1 MFGQKKDESFFGGLT
16 GEKKKGMF
24 GEGSSSG
31 GLAASASS
39 VIPTFNE
46 EPACAKC
53 CPKLS
58 YTQRLY
64 GFVACATLGYLLSFV
79 GTMVLVGGVN
89 PQTIKTFAV
98 LYVLGN
104 VSDIPLFICPLLCV
118 VDVSVVL
125 IRFCLCIVVCSLL
138 RWLLPDF

>member
-1 MFGQKKDESFFGGLT
+1 MFGQKKEESFFDGLT
-16 GEKKKGMF
+16 GEKKKGFF
-24 GEGSSSG
+24 GGESSSG
-31 GLAASASS
+31 GIGASAAS

-64 GFVACATLGYLLSFV
+64 GFAACATLGYLLSFI
-79 GTMVLVGGVN
+79 GTMILVGGVN
-89 PQTIKTFAV
+89 PANIKTFAI

-104 VSDIPLFICPLLCV
+104 VSTVQYGRAVINKNTVNYLPNGVIFIPL
-118 VDVSVVL
+118 
-125 IRFCLCIVVCSLL
+125 
-138 RWLLPDF
+138 

>member
-1 MFGQKKDESFFGGLT
+1 MFGQKKEESFFSGLT

-24 GEGSSSG
+24 ESSSSSSSG
-31 GLAASASS
+31 GIGASAAS

-58 YTQRLY
+58 YQQRLY
-64 GFVACATLGYLLSFV
+64 GFIGCASLGYLLSFI
-79 GTMVLVGGVN
+79 GTMTLVGGVS
-89 PQTIKTFAV
+89 PSTIKTFAV

-104 VSDIPLFICPLLCV
+104 VSLNLPCGALLCFFTDNV
-118 VDVSVVL
+118 A
-125 IRFCLCIVVCSLL
+125 C
-138 RWLLPDF
+138 